1 MLPNSKTWCHKLCC
15 IYPFSP
21 LNLFLSYLKTVLD
34 FWNSIFFS
42 IIHDE
47 NVMIN
52 KIIIWSVNILISLWY
67 IYDNSNLKIGYS
79 LSYSKKTK
87 LMLQQLFSFWH
98 CDETWFEFSC
108 CIKSDKRFGNITLY
122 RKLVLKYH
130 FISFCQ

>member
-42 IIHDE
+42 TIHDE

-52 KIIIWSVNILISLWY
+52 KIIIWSVNILISLCY
-67 IYDNSNLKIGYS
+67 IYDRSRKKIGYS
-79 LSYSKKTK
+79 LSYSKKQNSCSNNYFHFDIVMK
-87 LMLQQLFSFWH
+87 HDLNFHVVLNLISVL
-98 CDETWFEFSC
+98 ET
-108 CIKSDKRFGNITLY
+108 
-122 RKLVLKYH
+122 
-130 FISFCQ
+130 